1 MVCERRGEERSMSIG
16 IGKKLYIGFGG
27 IMILVALVGLAAWQS
42 NKTADFHRAQDV
54 DQIYGAVHL
63 ANAESALWQLRYG
76 LPQFMVLGAE
86 GQKRIVDDEPKWYK
100 EVEDNIN
107 AYATGNRTAAEK
119 EALKEWNESF
129 AKYKQ
134 ARPRWFELQG
144 AGKTQ
149 EAAEWRAQ
157 NTTPFGASSV
167 KALRNLIG
175 LQRKV
180 GDERERESLA
190 SSKWWRNVILGLLF
204 FILAAGITGVVFA
217 TRSIVSPIQWVVE
230 GLTQGA
236 EQVSS
241 ASGQISQASQHV
253 AQGTSE
259 QASDI
264 EEVSSS
270 LEEIASIT
278 KQNSDNAQQ
287 AKVVM
292 NEAGQIIKK
301 VQYHMSQM
309 GQAIGEIT
317 ALSEETSKIIKTI
330 DEIAFQTNLLALNA
344 AVEAARAGEAGA
356 GFSVVANEVRNLA
369 MKASEAAKNTSHLVE
384 NTIKAVKKGN
394 ELTQSTQD
402 AFRENIEIAV
412 KHTRLIDEIAVA
424 SQEQAQGIE
433 QVANAVVQMN
443 QVTQANA
450 ASAEESA
457 SAGEELNAQ
466 VEQVKGMIQE
476 LIAIAG
482 NSNGVHNGSGQLAK
496 KAKDVVE
503 RLHHTTVG
511 LFHPGPEE
519 SRVQVTAPPLKQK
532 QSKPKKVTE
541 RKRTAHK
548 DPEELIPFHEGKE
561 KDEKVLRHF

>member
-1 MVCERRGEERSMSIG
+1 MSIG
-16 IGKKLYIGFGG
+16 IGKKLYIGFGC

-86 GQKRIVDDEPKWYK
+86 GQKRIVDDEPKWYE
-100 EVEDNIN
+100 EVEDNIK

-129 AKYKQ
+129 AKYRQ

-149 EAAEWRAQ
+149 EATEWRAQ
-157 NTTPFGASSV
+157 NITPFGAGSV
-167 KALRNLIG
+167 KALRNLIH

-204 FILAAGITGVVFA
+204 LILTAGITGVVFA
-217 TRSIVSPIQWVVE
+217 IRSIVSPIQWVVE
-230 GLTQGA
+230 GLTRGA

-241 ASGQISQASQHV
+241 ASGQISRASQHV
-253 AQGTSE
+253 AQGASE
-259 QASDI
+259 QASGI

-287 AKVVM
+287 AKVIM
-292 NEAGQIIKK
+292 NEAGQIIKNT
-301 VQYHMSQM
+301 QFHMGQM

-317 ALSEETSKIIKTI
+317 VLSEETSKIIKTI
-330 DEIAFQTNLLALNA
+330 DEVAFQTNLLALNA

-369 MKASEAAKNTSHLVE
+369 MKASEAAKNTSQLIE
-384 NTIKAVKKGN
+384 NTIKAVKNGKDLAQTTRDTFEEITGVAMKHAR
-394 ELTQSTQD
+394 LTD
-402 AFRENIEIAV
+402 
-412 KHTRLIDEIAVA
+412 DIAVA

-433 QVANAVVQMN
+433 QVATAVAQMN
-443 QVTQANA
+443 QVTQASA
-450 ASAEESA
+450 AGAEESA

-466 VEQVKGMIQE
+466 AAQVNSMIQE
-476 LIAIAG
+476 LLAIVG
-482 NSNGVHNGSGQLAK
+482 GSNGAHHGDSRVAH
-496 KAKDVVE
+496 KARQVVGK
-503 RLHHTTVG
+503 RHHTAAGLLHH
-511 LFHPGPEE
+511 GPEE
-519 SRVQVTAPPLKQK
+519 NRVQVTAPPLKQK
-532 QSKPKKVTE
+532 QSRPKKVTVG
-541 RKRTAHK
+541 KRTAHK
-548 DPEELIPFHEGKE
+548 SAEELIPFREGKE
-561 KDEKVLRHF
+561 KDEEVLREF